1 MNLGV
6 APEFCKISSLTIR
19 AFTMGNVI
27 IFYFTISKSYFINYT
42 IPFYNEQNL
51 ATKLIVAL
59 GYKLTQYL
67 FIGGEF

>member
-1 MNLGV
+1 MYNMYPFLQVGKWTCCMFSFQG
-6 APEFCKISSLTIR
+6 ADN
-19 AFTMGNVI
+19 GNV
-27 IFYFTISKSYFINYT
+27 SAVFIYLFFCLVH
-42 IPFYNEQNL
+42 IVQKGQNL